1 GRGHRPAAGRPG
13 RVRHRPR
20 PDLARGGGHARLAAR
35 RACRRRPGAAGG
47 PPRRRAG
54 PAQAGAPHRVTS
66 AQTRV
71 PRPDAW
77 PYPWTVRLGP
87 YAARPATR
95 RPKPHNRTSP
105 PNVTT
110 GRTAGDTTEHSI
122 RTGRRPHAGETAA
135 IRTAAPKEQR
145 PRKLSGSRTAWAR
158 RLWKAG
164 VPHRAYLTE
173 GANPRSF
180 GDEAL

>member
-122 RTGRRPHAGETAA
+122 RTADEQAFLGVAQQVRGPGDQAAVTEADVVPAAGGGADLE
-135 IRTAAPKEQR
+135 
-145 PRKLSGSRTAWAR
+145 
-158 RLWKAG
+158 AG
-164 VPHRAYLTE
+164 VPVIA
-173 GANPRSF
+173 AAC
-180 GDEAL
+180 DA